1 MEEEVGDSSDD
12 EVDGEEEDVEMVEEE
27 AETHQPSQAEIKDYV
42 PH

>member
-1 MEEEVGDSSDD
+1 MGDSSEDK
-12 EVDGEEEDVEMVEEE
+12 VDGEEEDGEMAEEE

>member
-1 MEEEVGDSSDD
+1 MGDSSDD
-12 EVDGEEEDVEMVEEE
+12 EVDGEEEEMVEEE